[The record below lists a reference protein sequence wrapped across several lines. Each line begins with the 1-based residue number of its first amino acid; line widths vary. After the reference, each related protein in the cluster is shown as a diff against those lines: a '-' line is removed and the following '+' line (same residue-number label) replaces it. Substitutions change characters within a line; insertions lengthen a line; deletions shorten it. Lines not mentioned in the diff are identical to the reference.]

1 MLRELGKKT
10 IGFAAVSPFFR
21 GVHQERLLPF
31 QQSTLAA
38 SRQVFQHN
46 IIPRIIATTTHNT
59 SHLTSLKFN
68 PLRAFLP
75 LTSRP
80 STPVSLFIG
89 IVEEMGTVK
98 HLGTSPHGSFDLKI
112 TASTVLH
119 GVNLG
124 YSIAVNDTCLT
135 VTEFDVKVFDF
146 MVGPSPETL
155 RKTSLSKLEPDTT
168 VNRAIIQSSRM
179 DSLSEKMQKGTRMER

>member
-1 MLRELGKKT
+1 MSYVEEPNPKSHKCYRYPSGLLLGLLLLLLQS
-10 IGFAAVSPFFR
+10 SPR
-21 GVHQERLLPF
+21 R
-31 QQSTLAA
+31 
-38 SRQVFQHN
+38 VFQHN

-155 RKTSLSKLEPDTT
+155 RKTSLSKLEPDMT
-168 VNRAIIQSSRM
+168 VNLERAIIQSSRM
-179 DSLSEKMQKGTRMER
+179 GEQFNIILIVNNKIYK